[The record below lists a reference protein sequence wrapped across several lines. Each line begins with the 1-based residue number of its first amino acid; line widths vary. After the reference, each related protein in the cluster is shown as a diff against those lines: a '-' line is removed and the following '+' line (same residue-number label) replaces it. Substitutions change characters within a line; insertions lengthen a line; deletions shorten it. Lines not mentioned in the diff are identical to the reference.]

1 MDLKLIRKEKTGN
14 VYEYK
19 QDRILKLFHQDITED
34 EIENEYKA
42 LKLSNQLEYLSPKVY
57 DMITIDEKRGLVIED
72 LEMLTLKQYFVK
84 HISRVRFISKAF
96 AGIHL
101 KVHTLHN
108 DELIDQVTYFEKE
121 LNKITVLPDD
131 IIKVL
136 IDYLK
141 TLPIEGF
148 LCHGHFDLPYIMVD
162 KTWQVT
168 DFSYA
173 YQGNPCGDVQKT
185 LILLSSPNRNKDIT
199 FIQNCLLATCSK
211 WFNRMYLSNYLKQ
224 TSYQKKQVK
233 AWKVLSAAIQLNESI
248 ESEKSWLLSIV
259 FSEMKR
265 LKLKV

>member
-1 MDLKLIRKEKTGN
+1 MDLKLIRKGKIADTYI
-14 VYEYK
+14 YE
-19 QDRILKLFHQDITED
+19 QDKILKLFKQEIPAH

-42 LKLSNQLEYLSPKVY
+42 LKLVNQMDYLSPKVFE
-57 DMITIDEKRGLVIED
+57 MITIEGKKGFIIEN
-72 LEMLTLKQYFVK
+72 LKTLSLKQYFVK
-84 HISRVRFISKAF
+84 HISRVRFISKTF
-96 AGIHL
+96 AGLHL
-101 KVHTLHN
+101 KLHTLHSN
-108 DELIDQVTYFEKE
+108 ELIDQVTYFEKE
-121 LNKITVLPDD
+121 LNKITVLPED

-136 IDYLK
+136 IDYMK

-173 YQGNPCGDVQKT
+173 YQGNPCSDVQKT
-185 LILLSSPNRNKDIT
+185 LILLSSPNRNKDVT
-199 FIQNCLLATCSK
+199 FIQRCLLATCSK

-224 TSYQKKQVK
+224 TSYRKKQVK